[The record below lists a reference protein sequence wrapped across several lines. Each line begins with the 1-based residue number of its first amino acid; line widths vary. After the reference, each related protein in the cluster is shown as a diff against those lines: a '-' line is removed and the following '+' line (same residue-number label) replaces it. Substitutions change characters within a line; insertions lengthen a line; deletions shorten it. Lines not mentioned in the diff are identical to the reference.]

1 MMKTTR
7 NRIMLVEDSQNLR
20 MVLKDYFEM
29 LDFHVSDFSDANAAL
44 DAFRK
49 DEFDIC
55 VLDIMMPGKD
65 GFTLMQDIHRINPQM
80 PVVLVTSKQS
90 KEDKIKGFK
99 LGCDDYIIKP
109 FSTEELILRIKAIL
123 RRTQNLIPAPKP
135 LYEERIYKIGKY
147 TFNYSAMQLE
157 HPKAT
162 RYLTR
167 KEAELLRL
175 FCEYKNKLL
184 TREVILREV
193 WGDEDYAVGRSMDV
207 FLTKLRSYLSLDAVP
222 AEHINKGVGRHNKY
236 DPGFEPDVQIVNV
249 HGTGFILKVKDEE

>member
-1 MMKTTR
+1 MKAIR

-29 LDFHVSDFSDANAAL
+29 LDFQVSDFSDGNAAL
-44 DAFRK
+44 DSFRK
-49 DEFDIC
+49 SDYDIC
-55 VLDIMMPGKD
+55 VIDIMMPGKD

-80 PVVLVTSKQS
+80 PVILVTSKQN

-99 LGCDDYIIKP
+99 LGCDDYVVKP
-109 FSTEELILRIKAIL
+109 FSTEELTLRIKAIL
-123 RRTQNLIPAPKP
+123 RRTQNIVLKPKP
-135 LYEERIYKIGKY
+135 LYEERIYTLGKY
-147 TFNYSAMQLE
+147 TFNYSAMELV

-184 TREVILREV
+184 TRETILREV

-207 FLTKLRSYLSLDAVP
+207 FLTKLRSYLSLDEVP
-222 AEHINKGVGRHNKY
+222 AEHINKNGGRHNKY
-236 DPGFEPDVQIVNV
+236 EPGYEPDVQIVNV
-249 HGTGFILKVKDEE
+249 HGTGFILKVKE